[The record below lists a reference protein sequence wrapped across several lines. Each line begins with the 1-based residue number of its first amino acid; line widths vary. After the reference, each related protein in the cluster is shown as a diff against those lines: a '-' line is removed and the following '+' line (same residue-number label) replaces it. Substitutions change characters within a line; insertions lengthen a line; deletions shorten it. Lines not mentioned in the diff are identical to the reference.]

1 MRQEAAWPRAEGSG
15 RREPGGSP
23 CRPVR
28 VTAAPEEGQECGPC
42 LGSWS
47 PPGLT
52 SERPVGEGRR
62 EARLTRG
69 GPGKAPGDTQRTRDV
84 PRTWDTPAAQQG
96 LSESRTGEQREP
108 RSLLLCQAAMTRPH
122 TRSGDVGV
130 CSWGKL
136 GQTSHTQG
144 RERGAT
150 WKSGL
155 RGKSPSWQ
163 VRAVLP
169 VRPPREACVP
179 VWLHSAHLPAGTG
192 DRSCSAEGGLRRRL
206 TAPVSVLRNTAGS
219 SPVATKPAKCLP
231 FPSGR
236 PHVP

>member
-1 MRQEAAWPRAEGSG
+1 MPSVRQEAAWPRAEGSG

-23 CRPVR
+23 CRPVG
-28 VTAAPEEGQECGPC
+28 VTATPEEGQECGPC

-136 GQTSHTQG
+136 GQTSHT
-144 RERGAT
+144 GAGT
-150 WKSGL
+150 RCRMEIGASWKISI
-155 RGKSPSWQ
+155 
-163 VRAVLP
+163 
-169 VRPPREACVP
+169 
-179 VWLHSAHLPAGTG
+179 PAGESGPPCPPAPGSLCPCVAPQCSPACG
-192 DRSCSAEGGLRRRL
+192 DRGPVLLCRRWPQAKTHGHCVCSPRHSRLLSSCHKA
-206 TAPVSVLRNTAGS
+206 
-219 SPVATKPAKCLP
+219 C
-231 FPSGR
+231 
-236 PHVP
+236 

>member
-23 CRPVR
+23 CRPVG

-69 GPGKAPGDTQRTRDV
+69 GPGKAPGERKGPGTCRGHGTHR
-84 PRTWDTPAAQQG
+84 R
-96 LSESRTGEQREP
+96 REP
-108 RSLLLCQAAMTRPH
+108 RSLLLCQAAMTRSH

-144 RERGAT
+144 RGRGAA

>member
-1 MRQEAAWPRAEGSG
+1 MPSVRQEAAWPRAEGSG

-84 PRTWDTPAAQQG
+84 PRTWDTPAVRAQVPSA
-96 LSESRTGEQREP
+96 LSGSDDT
-108 RSLLLCQAAMTRPH
+108 SPH
-122 TRSGDVGV
+122 T
-130 CSWGKL
+130 
-136 GQTSHTQG
+136 
-144 RERGAT
+144 
-150 WKSGL
+150 
-155 RGKSPSWQ
+155 
-163 VRAVLP
+163 
-169 VRPPREACVP
+169 
-179 VWLHSAHLPAGTG
+179 
-192 DRSCSAEGGLRRRL
+192 LRRRGGVL
-206 TAPVSVLRNTAGS
+206 LGETGPDLAHAGAGTRCRMEIGASWKISILAGESGPPCPPAPGSLCPCVAPQCSPACGDRGPVLLCRRWPQAKTHGPCVCPPQHSRLLS
-219 SPVATKPAKCLP
+219 SCHKAC
-231 FPSGR
+231 
-236 PHVP
+236 